1 MLHSNRTSLDKAMI
15 AGWVLHPPS
24 TLSRSASPSSHV
36 RSYSAAPKA
45 PPDLSSNRTAR
56 AISTSALN
64 NSSTNLSASAA
75 LVGSSQRSSS
85 YNDEDESMSTIPDP
99 RSRTMSPPDG
109 TQPPSP
115 SHHPDLNDEVATL
128 SNKLINAI
136 NHQANLGDMLNQAR
150 SELDA
155 SRERIRQLEAEAEG
169 HASQITN
176 GSLVDFGVVK
186 AERTKLLASLT
197 EEAKKRGAAEKEK
210 AAIELELENLTT
222 ALFEEANKMVST
234 ARENSQRDHEVM
246 EKKNEM
252 LKARLADTKSLL
264 KSHQE
269 QLAELKRVME
279 QMQEQNED
287 HPNSSAPPTPG
298 LKQFDDKDDSI
309 VPGPVHAPTE
319 DLEVTPSY
327 PTSFTHLLQPVLRRD
342 LAAYGD
348 FVTLVR
354 SSKNGPGSRVTSGSY
369 GGFSL
374 GLGLGG
380 TSSQPSP
387 VLRHTP
393 SNGSTSSIAT
403 STTVASTP
411 VTPITPASAVST
423 STTPAGPPTPLKET
437 RFYKRALAEDIEP
450 TLRLDTA
457 PGLSWLARR
466 SVLNAMCEGTLVVD
480 PMPVPSTAVQKLYVF
495 ACSLCGESR
504 KDPKQARTHR
514 FRTSESDTA
523 QRYPLCKYCLG
534 RVRSSCDFLGFLRM
548 LKDGHWRCEDEEAE
562 KNAWEESVRLR
573 EQMFWA
579 RMGGGV
585 IPVGAAHNQLP
596 EVTPRASEE
605 VEMLKELEETG
616 CIVPRDITPL
626 PDDATVSR
634 IDLGGDEPSSIAAKK
649 RASKNLINDTAEGL
663 WKAAQEDAMEPLPK
677 ESELAAASPG
687 TKQVSDETPQTE
699 EGEKSN
705 RASSQSLAV
714 SEPGNKEEKR
724 LSITI
729 PRPE

>member
-1 MLHSNRTSLDKAMI
+1 MVHSNRTSLDTAML

-24 TLSRSASPSSHV
+24 TVSRSTSPSSHV
-36 RSYSAAPKA
+36 RSYSAAPKT
-45 PPDLSSNRTAR
+45 PPDLSSNRTTR
-56 AISTSALN
+56 ATSTSALN

-75 LVGSSQRSSS
+75 LAGNQQRSSS

-109 TQPPSP
+109 SHPPSP
-115 SHHPDLNDEVATL
+115 SHHPDLNDEVAAL

-136 NHQANLGDMLNQAR
+136 NHQANLGDMLNQTR
-150 SELDA
+150 QELDA
-155 SRERIRQLEAEAEG
+155 SRERVRQLEAEAEG

-176 GSLVDFGVVK
+176 GALVDSGEVE
-186 AERTKLLASLT
+186 AERTKLLASLS
-197 EEAKKRGAAEKEK
+197 EESKKRGTAEKEK
-210 AAIELELENLTT
+210 AAIEIELENLTT
-222 ALFEEANKMVST
+222 ALFEEANKMVT
-234 ARENSQRDHEVM
+234 IARENSQRDHEVM

-252 LKARLADTKSLL
+252 LKARLADTKTLL

-269 QLAELKRVME
+269 QLAELKQVMK
-279 QMQEQNED
+279 QMQEQKED
-287 HPNSSAPPTPG
+287 QSNSSAPPTPG
-298 LKQFDDKDDSI
+298 LKRFDDKRDSI
-309 VPGPVHAPTE
+309 VPRPVHSPTG

-327 PTSFTHLLQPVLRRD
+327 PTSFTHLLQLVLRRD

-380 TSSQPSP
+380 TSNQPSP

-393 SNGSTSSIAT
+393 SNGSSSSIAT
-403 STTVASTP
+403 SATVASTP
-411 VTPITPASAVST
+411 VTPVTPASAVST
-423 STTPAGPPTPLKET
+423 STTPAGPATPLKET

-480 PMPVPSTAVQKLYVF
+480 PMPTPTTAVQKLYVF

-504 KDPKQARTHR
+504 KDPEQARTHR

-596 EVTPRASEE
+596 GVTPRASEE

-616 CIVPRDITPL
+616 EIIPRDITPL
-626 PDDATVSR
+626 PDDIASAR
-634 IDLGGDEPSSIAAKK
+634 SSLAAKK
-649 RASKNLINDTAEGL
+649 RASKNLIKDTAEGL
-663 WKAAQEDAMEPLPK
+663 WKAAQEDAMEPPPK
-677 ESELAAASPG
+677 EDDIAATSPEA
-687 TKQVSDETPQTE
+687 KEASDEAPPRTE
-699 EGEKSN
+699 ESDKSN
-705 RASSQSLAV
+705 RDSSQSLAV
-714 SEPGNKEEKR
+714 SETGSKEEKR

>member
-1 MLHSNRTSLDKAMI
+1 MI

-24 TLSRSASPSSHV
+24 PLSRSASPSSHV
-36 RSYSAAPKA
+36 RSYSASPKA

-64 NSSTNLSASAA
+64 NSSTNLSVGAAS
-75 LVGSSQRSSS
+75 VGSSQRSSS

-109 TQPPSP
+109 SQPPSP

-136 NHQANLGDMLNQAR
+136 NHQTNLGDMLNQTR

-155 SRERIRQLEAEAEG
+155 SRERIRQLEAEAES

-176 GSLVDFGVVK
+176 GSLVEFGVVK

-197 EEAKKRGAAEKEK
+197 EEAKKRGVAEKEK

-222 ALFEEANKMVST
+222 ALFEEANKMVT
-234 ARENSQRDHEVM
+234 IARENSQRDHEVM

-252 LKARLADTKSLL
+252 LKARLADTKTVL
-264 KSHQE
+264 KSHEE
-269 QLAELKRVME
+269 QLAELKRVMA
-279 QMQEQNED
+279 QMQEKKED
-287 HPNSSAPPTPG
+287 QSNPSAPPTPG
-298 LKQFDDKDDSI
+298 LKQFDDKDESA
-309 VPGPVHAPTE
+309 VRPVHPPTG

-327 PTSFTHLLQPVLRRD
+327 PTSFTHLLQPVLRTD

-380 TSSQPSP
+380 ASSQPSP

-403 STTVASTP
+403 SATVASTP
-411 VTPITPASAVST
+411 VTPITPASAVSA
-423 STTPAGPPTPLKET
+423 STTPAGPAIPLKET

-480 PMPVPSTAVQKLYVF
+480 PMPTPTTAVQKLYVF

-616 CIVPRDITPL
+616 KIVPRDITPL
-626 PDDATVSR
+626 PDDITASR
-634 IDLGGDEPSSIAAKK
+634 IDLDGDEASLIAAKK
-649 RASKNLINDTAEGL
+649 RASKNLKNDTAEGL
-663 WKAAQEDAMEPLPK
+663 WKAAQEDALEPPPK
-677 ESELAAASPG
+677 ESDVAATSPEA
-687 TKQVSDETPQTE
+687 KQVSDEAPAIE
-699 EGEKSN
+699 ESDKSN

-714 SEPGNKEEKR
+714 SETGSKEEKR